1 MRARTAFILLAVATV
16 LLWRAPAKQLSA
28 AVGGESPFRYTGDG
42 SLVVADPSTGESVS
56 IMYRT
61 SDGLYEDA
69 ALDAIDHTL
78 RCHGKG
84 EEFPISLKLIELVDN
99 IQDHFGAR
107 KAMVVS
113 GYRSPEYN
121 AALKRKLSRVAHNS
135 LHMQGLAMDIQLPGV
150 TKARLTAYARSLKA
164 GGVGDYTGSNF
175 VHIDV
180 GPVRN
185 W

>member
-1 MRARTAFILLAVATV
+1 MRARIAFILIATAAV
-16 LLWRAPAKQLSA
+16 LLWRLPSTELRAS
-28 AVGGESPFRYTGDG
+28 VSGNSPFTLTGDG
-42 SLVVADPSTGESVS
+42 RLVVADTHTGESVS

-61 SDGLYEDA
+61 PNGLYEDA
-69 ALDAIDHTL
+69 ALDAIDYTL

-84 EEFPISLKLIELVDN
+84 EEYPISLKLIELVDN
-99 IQDHFGAR
+99 IQDHFGATR
-107 KAMVVS
+107 AMVVS

-121 AALKRKLSRVAHNS
+121 AALKRTLGRVAHNS

-150 TKARLTAYARSLKA
+150 SKRDLVAYARSLKA
-164 GGVGDYTGSNF
+164 GGVGDYSGSNF

-180 GPVRN
+180 GPVRS